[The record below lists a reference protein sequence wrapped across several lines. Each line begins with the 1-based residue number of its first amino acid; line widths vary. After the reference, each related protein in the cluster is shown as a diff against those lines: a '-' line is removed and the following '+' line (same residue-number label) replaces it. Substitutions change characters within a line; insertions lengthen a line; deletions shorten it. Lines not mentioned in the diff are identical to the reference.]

1 MKEYQEK
8 IAEIPQE
15 SIAYV
20 DESGIDT
27 YKLRNLYRPTGMI
40 KPVVPQGTAENFV

>member
-8 IAEIPQE
+8 IAEIPKE

-20 DESGIDT
+20 DETGIDT
-27 YKLRNLYRPTGMI
+27 YLSREYGYAPKVKSL
-40 KPVVPQGTAENFV
+40 